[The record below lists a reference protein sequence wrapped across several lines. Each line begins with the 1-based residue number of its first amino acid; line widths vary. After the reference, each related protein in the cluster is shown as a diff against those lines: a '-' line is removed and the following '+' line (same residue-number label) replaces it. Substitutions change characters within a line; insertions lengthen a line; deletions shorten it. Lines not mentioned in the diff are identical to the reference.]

1 MSAVEAEQYSSKEFS
16 DHIVYVDE
24 SGDHSLTSIDVQF
37 PVFVL
42 AFCLM
47 HKPTY
52 IDRLVPA
59 FQRLKFAF
67 WGHDGVVMH
76 GHEIRKAQGDFN
88 ILLNANTR
96 TTFFERLNGVIE
108 AADFTI
114 IAVVI
119 DKQRHFKPIDPYK
132 IALRFCL
139 ERLQYCLS
147 ERGQADRLTH
157 VQVERRGTAEDARL
171 ELEFRRICDGHNH
184 VGKMPNLDI
193 RFMDKKHNSTGLQ
206 LADLV
211 AHPIGRHVINPDQ
224 PNRAFDI
231 LEAKFRRGPSGQV
244 NGYGLKIFP

>member
-1 MSAVEAEQYSSKEFS
+1 
-16 DHIVYVDE
+16 
-24 SGDHSLTSIDVQF
+24 
-37 PVFVL
+37 
-42 AFCLM
+42 M

-67 WGHDGVVMH
+67 WGHDGIVLH

-88 ILLNANTR
+88 ILLNAKTR
-96 TTFFERLNGVIE
+96 TAFLDGLSGVIE

-119 DKQRHFKPIDPYK
+119 DKQRHIERYAQPIDPYK

-139 ERLQYCLS
+139 ERLQYWLS
-147 ERGQADRLTH
+147 EYGQADHLTH

-184 VGKMPNLDI
+184 FGKMPNLDI

-206 LADLV
+206 FRGLV
-211 AHPIGRHVINPDQ
+211 AHLIGRHVINPDQ

-244 NGYGLKIFP
+244 TGYGLKIFP